1 MSSFKKITI
10 PDDRYEEFL
19 RQIEKEN
26 PDAPSYDEK
35 PFGLQEYAKI
45 HYGGT
50 YNFKK
55 RNSFAHIP
63 EVESVEDPLTTS
75 DERTFESR
83 QKQEESWFG
92 DAWKSG
98 ANNSVVGL
106 SKKIIIG
113 GELSSLYS
121 GNLQEGG
128 GVSEEYLRDGA
139 DFGQGII
146 EFVSGIVHDIPFF
159 MKTGGLGLSTVVA
172 GQGAK
177 RQAAKKISQ
186 MLFKDKLA
194 KQEFN
199 KLTAKQVASVTAK
212 HQSKKKIQKELL
224 KKTDDALDIATI
236 SKTRVLARKAADKE
250 INRVVRQPEFIK
262 QGFDATLRNGTKV
275 SVGAPGLRR
284 IFAAGAIPMATQL
297 GLHGGTNAFLQKTV
311 QNIAQQINPN
321 TGQPIGNE
329 MAQSIFSRY
338 KETAQGLAG
347 VMSADQIEDIIA
359 AGGESFAGGLLAGGY
374 SMLARANRVGALNR
388 SANYKKF
395 MSPKVQK
402 YLVDNITKSKFDVA
416 MEAGI
421 FSASHVAAHKL
432 KKTTGFGWEEWMAE
446 EDMNLFQM
454 GIQNFAQFT
463 VMRRVNSLSSKAF
476 NEGGKAL
483 KYYKDKYIDKV
494 TEQQKAK
501 TKEQFKNIKHEQET
515 AQDKIVQEEINNR
528 TVKDLKKI
536 DVARQD
542 GLAIFERVVRNHAKP
557 FDADIKLKIEKDIEL
572 YRDKV
577 INPILERGETL
588 PAEFQRY
595 NQRLE
600 EIRLELPK
608 LEKEITKNIEKVQD
622 AALTDLINKSENYT
636 PNKEKK
642 TLKGKVKDLDVNE
655 FGELVKGKTKEA
667 VKEAQAGS
675 YDKVLET
682 SLRDITGKEYK
693 DARDIINNPTS
704 TSKSLAKENAE
715 VMTIVSTLGEKG
727 QKTKAELGFVRSF
740 ATWLGK
746 NKQKSSLKNATVND
760 AQDFIN
766 FKSYGASQAAKL
778 KRFLKARN
786 LSGISETKISAAQIK
801 SLKAAPDHKTRP
813 KVTLNSK
820 ELSQF
825 DADLNTNLSIPND
838 LGTSS
843 GKPVP
848 NTKLITKT
856 KFMDNDAISLVSH
869 MIGHHGSRQVAIYGN
884 EGRRGLLLGDVSFGK
899 YKNEKGKEIEYIE
912 FLTKE
917 KRYEEGSSGIKEIM
931 STKRIALEN
940 IKEQNGINY
949 YEVAKRLLTKRQ
961 IELKDRGIDAVLA
974 KTKPLFQIYT
984 NNKNGSAKF
993 QDLKQSDIQAL
1004 ISKYVDKDKLT
1015 PHKFRHSLTQ
1025 NAIALD
1031 KHFAETGAGGTNYTK
1046 FAKEYFLNHYETKG
1060 AFAAYADG
1068 ANKFSGI
1075 EANKIRRKFETD
1087 LATTELLNVNEKVV
1101 NVVDKM
1107 FTKIGLEKSGEKFA
1121 KPKKPIANEQKSL
1134 MIDKQGKV
1142 RTESFIKERITE
1154 FENKNPTLKGRIK
1167 EIESKE
1173 GNFSGRFKDGV
1184 VELVVGKATAKT
1196 FFHENIHNIE
1206 KYVRALGDKKLTS
1219 LFDRGIKLSK
1229 NWGKQN
1235 DKDYATFI
1243 AKYRKD
1249 IVETRNKNKQ
1259 KPLSEKQLDKEAH
1272 REYFTELGAK
1282 WANRYDK
1289 AKGFEKLKMWGE
1301 SFMASVKSFFNK
1313 AGLPE
1318 FQAIIGKKSQTGY
1331 NPNIKSTTALRAVIK
1346 SSKDVQ
1352 KSIEDAKLFPIMKET
1367 KSAINEQYKRIGI
1380 SENIY
1385 RAAVVKA
1392 GLPRDLMV
1400 SEMSEIQGQQFLN
1413 LLSSI
1418 KSATG
1423 GKLKRKD
1430 SWNKLNGEAHTLEGL
1445 KGISEKNRQIIKEA
1459 LGLGKNA
1466 EGKFS
1471 LEGATEQ
1478 QQKSYIHFLSK
1489 LKDAKKNREF
1499 FTEQEFQ
1506 NLNAREASKGV
1517 LTKLNETFKILAL
1530 PGDVVLRMLLP
1541 KKNNLNNR
1549 IADKFLDHF
1558 QTEAS
1563 YFGYGQ
1569 AKIQNTLSHIGKYV
1583 SENQLSGMKLGLGGQ
1598 IKAHTNLLGYILDPA
1613 LAKGIKFKPWEQKFI
1628 DSAKQKNSDAYNAVQ
1643 EMKGMYRSFYNSLF
1657 KEAQRVLN
1665 IKDFETFKKEYGE
1678 KYVEQYYTRAFTEE
1692 ALEHFNIG
1700 GKGREKFINGL
1711 KEDMISSAL
1720 NQIFNPK
1727 LKKLQ
1732 DKLKQ
1737 DLSSQ
1742 SRKNTEKSIQK
1753 LKVLKAERF
1762 NALRDVST
1770 KEGKEI
1776 LNQANSLAFQ
1786 LINKPHYAIKNK
1798 YLLKRMPKFENTF
1811 TDKNGNIKRTYKT
1824 DFESMVGRYTRTM
1837 SSFLATV
1844 KHFNEFSNI
1853 KGDYSTN
1860 NTSRQVLDLLSNQ
1873 KNGLIGQYA
1882 LSMLKSR
1889 LGLERNNSP
1898 YAAIGEGFGVAAR
1911 FSATIGLSSPMSG
1924 LKNFVIG
1931 TAMTGS
1937 AFGYNSY
1944 LQGLQLAMKPEF
1956 RDYVTRIGGREVGAK
1971 ELELTGVSKW
1981 VMDNVSFM
1989 TKTEA
1994 ANRFVSVGAGR
2005 MTAYQLAD
2013 ILNGKKELSVF
2024 KNMRYREAEAKM
2036 KDIFNLTPQE
2046 IQFVKN
2052 YGLKEGGHGFKGKAG
2067 MRFDKEIN
2075 RIMDKISHYSHIK
2088 TQGATAEPF
2097 LPLWMQSNSARS
2109 LTLFYRMA
2117 YSGTHNIYTNVIKPL
2132 KRGNPLP
2139 AIRYGLAGQVLGGAL
2154 WGLYAHLFGQENP
2167 KKYSDSFIDRVFSNF
2182 AKAETLGIFG
2192 YLLNPY
2198 ASSGSSPVDKFIL
2211 GGGDMIMQPAIVR
2224 NLGLAGSFLLN
2235 SGNKLIGAEGAA
2247 PIMSNFD
2254 DMAKQAMV
2262 LYNHSH
2268 RVVRKNFTD
2277 NKKPFYDKIAQT
2289 KKQWMED
2296 SDMGKPIGTFLSG
2309 NKSDAALYYNY
2320 IKEAFIAGDY
2330 ETAARYI
2337 EGIGLYLYDVERFV
2351 NGQTY
2356 KTHAHAYKKSQAQ
2369 LKNILKRLNPI
2380 SLEDTGQ
2387 GNRFPLDTKRALYLK
2402 WLKDKDPALHSELI
2416 KEERIYGYGLRQVE
2430 KYRKK
2435 YKKKYSSDYWHEGKV
2450 FTDGLFLKP
2459 KGTLMG
2465 IGYNFREHQKQSKY
2479 IKSDLGRR
2487 NFTK

>member
-10 PDDRYEEFL
+10 PEDRYEEFL
-19 RQIEKEN
+19 REIEKEN
-26 PDAPSYDEK
+26 PDAPSFDEK
-35 PFGLQEYAKI
+35 PFGLQEYARI

-50 YNFKK
+50 YNFKP
-55 RNSFAHIP
+55 RDNFAHIP
-63 EVESVEDPLTTS
+63 DIESVETPLEVNS
-75 DERTFESR
+75 ERNFESR

-106 SKKIIIG
+106 SKKIIVG

-128 GVSEEYLRDGA
+128 GVSEEYLRDGG
-139 DFGQGII
+139 DFGQKIV
-146 EFVSGIVHDIPFF
+146 EFVSGIIHDIPFF
-159 MKTGGLGLSTVVA
+159 VGTKGLGLTTAVA

-186 MLFKDKLA
+186 MLYKDKLA
-194 KQEFN
+194 KTEFN
-199 KLTAKQVASVTAK
+199 KLTAKQVANVTAK

-236 SKTRVLARKAADKE
+236 SKARVASRKLADKE
-250 INRVVRQPEFIK
+250 INRVISQPQFIK
-262 QGFDATLRNGTKV
+262 EGFEATLRNGTKV
-275 SVGAPGLRR
+275 SVGAPGMRR
-284 IFAAGAIPMATQL
+284 IFFAGAIPMAAQL

-329 MAQSIFSRY
+329 MAQSIFSRFSQ
-338 KETAQGLAG
+338 TGQGLAG
-347 VMSADQIEDIIA
+347 VFSKEQIDDVIA
-359 AGGESFAGGLLAGGY
+359 AGAESFMGGLLAGGY

-395 MSPKVQK
+395 MNPKVQK
-402 YLVDNITKSKFDVA
+402 YLVDNITKERFDVA

-421 FSASHVAAHKL
+421 FSASHVAAHKV
-432 KKTTGFGWEEWMAE
+432 KEATGFGWEEWMAK
-446 EDMNLFQM
+446 EDMNLFQL
-454 GIQNFAQFT
+454 GIQNFAQFK
-463 VMRRVNSLSSKAF
+463 VLRKVNSLSAKAKDEGTKAF
-476 NEGGKAL
+476 
-483 KYYKDKYIDKV
+483 KYYKDKYVDKV
-494 TEQQKAK
+494 TKEQKAK
-501 TKEQFKNIKHEQET
+501 TKKQFEKIKHEQET
-515 AQDKIVQEEINNR
+515 AQDKIVQEELNK
-528 TVKDLKKI
+528 TEFKDLNKI
-536 DVARQD
+536 EVARQD

-557 FDADIKLKIEKDIEL
+557 FDAEIKSKIEKDIEL
-572 YRDKV
+572 YREKV
-577 INPILERGETL
+577 INPILERGETV
-588 PAEFQRY
+588 PTEFQKY

-600 EIRLELPK
+600 EIRLEIPK
-608 LEKEITKNIEKVQD
+608 LEKELTQSIEKVQD
-622 AALTDLINKSENYT
+622 AQLTDLINRAENHT
-636 PNKEKK
+636 PNKEKTTTSK
-642 TLKGKVKDLDVNE
+642 KVKDLTVEE
-655 FGELVKGKTKEA
+655 FSEVATKASKKGAEK
-667 VKEAQAGS
+667 AQTGS
-675 YDKVLET
+675 YDKVLEN
-682 SLRDITGKEYK
+682 SARDIQAKEYA

-704 TSKSLAKENAE
+704 LKKTIAKENAE
-715 VMTIVSTLGEKG
+715 VMTIVSTLGEAG
-727 QKTKAELGFVRSF
+727 QKTKAELGYVRSF
-740 ATWLGK
+740 AAWLATNREGVT
-746 NKQKSSLKNATVND
+746 LKNATAAD
-760 AQDFIN
+760 AQAFVN
-766 FKSYGASQAAKL
+766 FQSQGNSQAKKL
-778 KRFLKARN
+778 SRFFKARN
-786 LSGISETKISAAQIK
+786 QAGISETKVSASQIK
-801 SLKAAPDHKTRP
+801 SIKAAPDHQTRP

-825 DADLNTNLSIPND
+825 DSNLNLNLSIPND
-838 LGTSS
+838 MGISS

-856 KFMDNDAISLVSH
+856 KYMDNDAISLVSH

-884 EGRRGLLLGDVSFGK
+884 EGRRGLLLGDVSFQK
-899 YKNEKGKEIEYIE
+899 YKNAKGKDVEFIE

-917 KRYEEGSSGIKEIM
+917 KRYEEGSGGIKEVM

-940 IKEQNGINY
+940 VKEINGINY
-949 YEVAKRLLTKRQ
+949 YEVAKRLLLKRQ
-961 IELKDRGIDAVLA
+961 MELKQRGFDKETA

-984 NNKNGSAKF
+984 NSKSGNSKF

-1004 ISKYVDKDKLT
+1004 VSKYVDKAKLT

-1031 KHFAETGAGGTNYTK
+1031 KHFAETGSGGTNYAK
-1046 FAKEYFLNHYETKG
+1046 FAKEYFLNHYEATG

-1075 EANKIRRKFETD
+1075 EANKIRRQFETD
-1087 LATTELLNVNEKVV
+1087 LKNTEMLNVDSKIV
-1101 NVVDKM
+1101 NAVDKM
-1107 FTKIGLEKSGEKFA
+1107 FTTIGQEKSGEKLS

-1134 MIDKQGKV
+1134 MIDKEGKV
-1142 RTESFIKERITE
+1142 RTESFVKDRITE

-1206 KYVRALGDKKLTS
+1206 KYVRALGDKKLTA

-1229 NWGKQN
+1229 SWGKQN
-1235 DKDYATFI
+1235 DKDYANFI

-1282 WANRYDK
+1282 WADRYDK

-1331 NPNIKSTTALRAVIK
+1331 NPNIKSTTALKAVIK

-1367 KSAINEQYKRIGI
+1367 KEAINEQYKRIGI
-1380 SENIY
+1380 NENIY

-1430 SWNKLNGEAHTLEGL
+1430 SWNKLNGEAHALEGL
-1445 KGISEKNRQIIKEA
+1445 KGISEKNAQLIKEA

-1466 EGKFS
+1466 KGKFS

-1478 QQKSYIHFLSK
+1478 QQKSYIHFLSN

-1499 FTEQEFQ
+1499 FTEQEFEV
-1506 NLNAREASKGV
+1506 LNAREASKGV
-1517 LTKLNETFKILAL
+1517 LTRINETFKILTL

-1549 IADKFLDHF
+1549 MADKFLDHF

-1583 SENQLSGMKLGLGGQ
+1583 SENKLTGMKLGMSGQ

-1628 DSAKQKNSDAYNAVQ
+1628 NSANQKNSHAYNAVK

-1657 KEAQRVLN
+1657 KEAQKVLN
-1665 IKDFETFKKEYGE
+1665 IKDFETFKKEYAE

-1711 KEDMISSAL
+1711 KEDIITTSL

-1727 LKKLQ
+1727 IKKLQ

-1811 TDKNGNIKRTYKT
+1811 TDKNGNVKRTYKT

-1898 YAAIGEGFGVAAR
+1898 YAAIGDGFGVAAR

-2013 ILNGKKELSVF
+2013 ILNGKKELSLF
-2024 KNMRYREAEAKM
+2024 KNMRYKEAEAKM

-2052 YGLKEGGHGFKGKAG
+2052 YGLKEGGHGFKGKDG

-2097 LPLWMQSNSARS
+2097 LPLWMQSNTARS

-2117 YSGTHNIYTNVIKPL
+2117 YSGTHNIYTNVVKPL

-2192 YLLNPY
+2192 YFLNPY
-2198 ASSGSSPVDKFIL
+2198 ASSSTSLVDKFIL
-2211 GGGDMIMQPAIVR
+2211 GGGDMIMQPALVR
-2224 NLGLAGSFLLN
+2224 NLGIAGQFLLN
-2235 SGNKLIGAEGAA
+2235 AGNKLIGTEGAA
-2247 PIMSNFD
+2247 PIFSNFD
-2254 DMAKQAMV
+2254 DMSKQAMV
-2262 LYNHSH
+2262 LYNHAH

-2277 NKKPFYDKIAQT
+2277 NKKPFYDKINQA
-2289 KKQWMED
+2289 KRQWMEE

-2309 NKSDAALYYNY
+2309 NKSDAALYYDY
-2320 IKEAFIAGDY
+2320 IKEAFYAGDY

-2356 KTHAHAYKKSQAQ
+2356 KTHAHAYKKSQTQ
-2369 LKNILKRLNPI
+2369 LDNILKRLNPI

-2387 GNRFPLDTKRALYLK
+2387 GNRFPLDTKRALFLK
-2402 WLKDKDPALHSELI
+2402 WFKEKDPALHSDLI
-2416 KEERIYGYGLRQVE
+2416 KEERIYFYGLRQVE

-2465 IGYNFREHQKQSKY
+2465 IGWNFREHQKQSKY
-2479 IKSDLGRR
+2479 MKSDLGRR
-2487 NFTK
+2487 NLTK